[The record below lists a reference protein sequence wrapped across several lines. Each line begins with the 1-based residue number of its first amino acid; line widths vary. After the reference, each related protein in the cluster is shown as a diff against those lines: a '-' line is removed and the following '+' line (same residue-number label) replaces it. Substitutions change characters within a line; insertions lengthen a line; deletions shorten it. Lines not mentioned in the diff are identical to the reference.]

1 MAYRPVFSLW
11 LRSPALEGEQ
21 TRKLFSQSNIVCC
34 TAHRNWSWYKAFHPV
49 SETEETS
56 MQHRFKERCAPET
69 LNLFALIA
77 VMALFAGGLFYAG
90 EYLSA
95 PRQTAQLVVPNLNP

>member
-1 MAYRPVFSLW
+1 
-11 LRSPALEGEQ
+11 
-21 TRKLFSQSNIVCC
+21 
-34 TAHRNWSWYKAFHPV
+34 
-49 SETEETS
+49 

>member
-1 MAYRPVFSLW
+1 MAYQ
-11 LRSPALEGEQ
+11 PANPQAFLAKQ
-21 TRKLFSQSNIVCC
+21 HRLLH
-34 TAHRNWSWYKAFHPV
+34 AHRNRSWYKAFHPV